1 MPTVLDNQKTF
12 SLHDSKN
19 MLGAFA
25 GFPAFMN
32 SQVLVPPS
40 TTRRG
45 WERSVSGNIV
55 FMAMGGS
62 ASAGDLVL
70 DWLSNKIPVPAIV
83 HRDAPLPRFV
93 GSNPLFVALS

>member
-19 MLGAFA
+19 MLGAVE
-25 GFPAFMN
+25 GFPEFMN
-32 SQVLVPPS
+32 SQLLVPPS

-45 WERSVSGNIV
+45 WERSVSGYIV
-55 FMAMGGS
+55 LMGMGGS

-70 DWLSNKIPVPAIV
+70 DWLSKKIHIPAILY
-83 HRDAPLPRFV
+83 RDANLPRFA
-93 GSNPLFVALS
+93 GSETLVIS